1 MDMGNTANLTM
12 DPTYV
17 GEYNH
22 ALELGDAGD
31 LHRAIA
37 LLENLGARYPTD
49 ARVRSQLSSMQ
60 IRCGDYRGAFRA
72 AQEALSYD
80 PDYLGGHINA
90 GVAAHGLGDLATS
103 RRHLERAVCIAPYD
117 PDAQLHLGRV
127 LAQLQEIDAAIDAFV
142 RAIGE
147 AHRVPR
153 SSQWLI
159 EQGIAGL
166 AALTSPSPPEES
178 LYSLHEGVRHLA
190 TGQLARAYR
199 LLEHARGGPCAP
211 GAVAARTAATVLLD
225 EIWRLRAR
233 GTSAPSDRE
242 HRAAEVITLQQ
253 PQ

>member
-17 GEYNH
+17 GEYRR

-31 LHRAIA
+31 LHRTIA
-37 LLENLGARYPTD
+37 LLEDLCSRYPSD
-49 ARVRSQLSSMQ
+49 ARVRSQLSHLR
-60 IRCGDYRGAFRA
+60 IRREDYGGALSA
-72 AQEALSYD
+72 AQEAIRCDADHLS
-80 PDYLGGHINA
+80 GHVNA
-90 GVAAHGLGDLATS
+90 GVAAYGLGDIETS
-103 RRHLERAVCIAPYD
+103 RRYLGGAVRIAPDD
-117 PDAQLHLGRV
+117 PDAQLHLGRA
-127 LAQLQEIDAAIDAFV
+127 LAQLHEIDAAMDAFV

-147 AHRVPR
+147 AHRVPHAH
-153 SSQWLI
+153 QWLI
-159 EQGIAGL
+159 EQSIAGL
-166 AALTSPSPPEES
+166 AALTPPSPPEES
-178 LYSLHEGVRHLA
+178 LRSLHEGVRHLA
-190 TGQLARAYR
+190 TGQCAHAYR
-199 LLEHARGGPCAP
+199 LLERARDGPCAP